1 MPDRSIPEAAWE
13 RVQIAR
19 HQDRPQTLDYI
30 AQALPDFL
38 ELSGDRL
45 HGDDKA
51 VVGGLASLGRQ
62 RIVLIGHQKGHSLKE
77 RQERSFGMSR
87 PEGYRKAIRLAR
99 LGEKF
104 GLPVVTLVDTPGAY
118 PGKDAE
124 EGGQAGA
131 IARSIEVFVGLMVPT
146 VTVVIGEG
154 GSGGALAL
162 AVADRVMMLE
172 NSVYSVISPEGCAA
186 LVWRDAAEGPR
197 AAAALRV
204 AAPDLYE
211 LGLID
216 VLIPEPDGGAHTDPE
231 ATVKRV
237 MHEVQMALRELGRL
251 DPGERLRLRHEKYLK
266 LGRYATA
273 NSRYGSQA
281 SGTTRCEASTK
292 SPGSGGRGLRDTDI
306 PTSDGRHAPLR
317 TLQGAHEVMTFSHE
331 VSPPRL
337 RGMMWSMVRWRVL
350 PQY

>member
-1 MPDRSIPEAAWE
+1 MSDRQTPEQAWE
-13 RVQIAR
+13 RVLLAR
-19 HQDRPQTLDYI
+19 HAERPQTLDYI
-30 AQALPDFL
+30 AVAFPDFL

-51 VVGGLASLGRQ
+51 VVAGLTTLGRR
-62 RIVLIGHQKGHSLKE
+62 RIVLIGTQKGHTLKE
-77 RQERSFGMSR
+77 RQERSFGMPR
-87 PEGYRKAIRLAR
+87 PEGYRKAMRLAR

-131 IARSIEVFVGLMVPT
+131 IARSIETFAGLTTPT

-162 AVADRVMMLE
+162 ALADRVFMLE
-172 NSVYSVISPEGCAA
+172 NSTYSVISPEACGA

-204 AAPDLYE
+204 SASDLFE

-216 VLIPEPDGGAHTDPE
+216 AVIPEPPGGAHTDH
-231 ATVKRV
+231 R
-237 MHEVQMALRELGRL
+237 QMANRLLREIELAL
-251 DPGERLRLRHEKYLK
+251 DGLVDLEPAERLRLRHEKYLK
-266 LGRYATA
+266 MGSYATA
-273 NSRYGSQA
+273 SS
-281 SGTTRCEASTK
+281 K
-292 SPGSGGRGLRDTDI
+292 
-306 PTSDGRHAPLR
+306 
-317 TLQGAHEVMTFSHE
+317 
-331 VSPPRL
+331 
-337 RGMMWSMVRWRVL
+337 
-350 PQY
+350 

>member
-1 MPDRSIPEAAWE
+1 MPERDAPEAAWE
-13 RVQIAR
+13 TVQLAR

-51 VVGGLASLGRQ
+51 LVGGFASLGRH
-62 RIVLIGHQKGHSLKE
+62 RIVLIGHQKGHTLKE
-77 RQERSFGMSR
+77 RQERSFGMTR
-87 PEGYRKAIRLAR
+87 PEGYRKAMRLAR
-99 LGEKF
+99 LAEKF

-118 PGKDAE
+118 PGRDAE

-131 IARSIEVFVGLMVPT
+131 IARSIEVFAGLMVPT

-186 LVWRDAAEGPR
+186 LVWRDATEAPR
-197 AAAALRV
+197 AATALRV
-204 AAPDLYE
+204 GARDLFE

-216 VLIPEPDGGAHTDPE
+216 VLIPEPAGGAHADHR
-231 ATVKRV
+231 ATAKRV
-237 MHEVQMALRELGRL
+237 MHEIELALRELVPL

-266 LGRYATA
+266 MGRYATA
-273 NSRYGSQA
+273 NSR
-281 SGTTRCEASTK
+281 
-292 SPGSGGRGLRDTDI
+292 
-306 PTSDGRHAPLR
+306 
-317 TLQGAHEVMTFSHE
+317 
-331 VSPPRL
+331 
-337 RGMMWSMVRWRVL
+337 
-350 PQY
+350 

>member
-1 MPDRSIPEAAWE
+1 VGEQNGFEAAWE
-13 RVQIAR
+13 AVQIAR

-51 VVGGLASLGRQ
+51 IVGGFATLGNH
-62 RIVLIGHQKGHSLKE
+62 RIVLIGHQKGHTLKE
-77 RQERSFGMSR
+77 RQERSFGMAR
-87 PEGYRKAIRLAR
+87 PEGYRKAMRLAR
-99 LGEKF
+99 LAEKF

-131 IARSIEVFVGLMVPT
+131 IARSIEVFTGLEVPT

-162 AVADRVMMLE
+162 AATDRVLMLE
-172 NSVYSVISPEGCAA
+172 NSIYSVISPEGCAA

-197 AAAALRV
+197 AAAALRIV
-204 AAPDLYE
+204 ARDLLA

-216 VLIPEPDGGAHTDPE
+216 VVIPEPPGGAHTDHRVT
-231 ATVKRV
+231 AKRV
-237 MHEVQMALRELGRL
+237 MHEVQLTLGELERL
-251 DPGERLRLRHEKYLK
+251 DPGERLRLRHEKYLSM
-266 LGRYATA
+266 GSYATA
-273 NSRYGSQA
+273 NS
-281 SGTTRCEASTK
+281 K
-292 SPGSGGRGLRDTDI
+292 
-306 PTSDGRHAPLR
+306 
-317 TLQGAHEVMTFSHE
+317 
-331 VSPPRL
+331 
-337 RGMMWSMVRWRVL
+337 
-350 PQY
+350 